1 MFTHMT
7 TTALITGA
15 TAGIGAQFAR
25 TLAAQKYDLVLVA
38 RDATRLEACAAEL
51 RETHGVAVEVLPA
64 DLSEV
69 DGRTAV
75 EERLASGPVDLLVN
89 NAGFGLNGD
98 FWTIPPDALQRQL
111 DVNVTA
117 VLRLTRA
124 VLPGMIERGHG
135 EIIQVSSV
143 AGFFSGR
150 GSTYTASKNW
160 VTSFSE
166 GIAASL
172 PEGIRMMALCPGFT
186 ATEFHERAGIGKSGP
201 KIAWLGVEQVV
212 GEALKDLRRGKVISV
227 PSLQYKAVVAIG
239 GLLPRAVLRRISGGR
254 GRT

>member
-1 MFTHMT
+1 MT
-7 TTALITGA
+7 TTAVITGA

-25 TLAAQKYDLVLVA
+25 TLAAEKYDLVLVA
-38 RDATRLEACAAEL
+38 RDSARLAAYAAEL
-51 RETHGVAVEVLPA
+51 REKYGVTVE
-64 DLSEV
+64 
-69 DGRTAV
+69 
-75 EERLASGPVDLLVN
+75 
-89 NAGFGLNGD
+89 
-98 FWTIPPDALQRQL
+98 
-111 DVNVTA
+111 
-117 VLRLTRA
+117 

-160 VTSFSE
+160 VTSFTE

-172 PEGIRMMALCPGFT
+172 PKGVRMMALCPGFT
-186 ATEFHERAGIGKSGP
+186 ATEFHQRAGIGKPGP

-212 GEALKDLRRGKVISV
+212 TEALADLRRGKAISV

-239 GLLPRAVLRRISGGR
+239 GLLPRAVLRRISGGFGGK

>member
-1 MFTHMT
+1 MTH
-7 TTALITGA
+7 TALITGA

-25 TLAAQKYDLVLVA
+25 TLAAEEYDLVLVA
-38 RDATRLEACAAEL
+38 RDVDRLETFAAEL
-51 RETHGVAVEVLPA
+51 VDAYGVDVVALPA

-69 DGRTAV
+69 DGRELV
-75 EERLASGPVDLLVN
+75 ETRLESEPVDLLVN

-98 FWTIPPDALQRQL
+98 FWTIPQDALQRQL
-111 DVNVTA
+111 DVKVTA

-124 VLPGMIERGHG
+124 ALPGMVERGEG
-135 EIIQVSSV
+135 AIINVSSV

-160 VTSFSE
+160 VTSFTE

-172 PEGIRMMALCPGFT
+172 PKGVRMMALCPGFT
-186 ATEFHERAGIGKSGP
+186 ATEFHERAGLDKPGP
-201 KIAWLGVEQVV
+201 KAFWLGVEQVV
-212 GEALKDLRRGKVISV
+212 NEALSDLRRGKIISV
-227 PSLQYKAVVAIG
+227 PSLQYKAIVAVG
-239 GLLPRAVLRRISGGR
+239 SLLPRAVLRKIGGGFGGK